1 VHSCLPGSRV
11 QVARSI
17 AATRAQ
23 EPQSPAGGGTTRI
36 ATCMIKRRLRPGDP
50 RQATGVPALVEHGLG
65 CPLFLSD
72 VMLTTLFSARCFDRA
87 GERTGGMAGW
97 DGIPRA
103 PCGGAT
109 YGGLRLRPRI
119 GGGGGWAG
127 QQRPRTRTAGDQ
139 IDRQALAGDDPADIF
154 RSRRR
159 DGRIRRRPGRA
170 SASGAPASCV
180 GAVS

>member
-1 VHSCLPGSRV
+1 V

-50 RQATGVPALVEHGLG
+50 RQATGVPALVEHGATADSVVRVPG
-65 CPLFLSD
+65 RGRGR
-72 VMLTTLFSARCFDRA
+72 SARCFDRA